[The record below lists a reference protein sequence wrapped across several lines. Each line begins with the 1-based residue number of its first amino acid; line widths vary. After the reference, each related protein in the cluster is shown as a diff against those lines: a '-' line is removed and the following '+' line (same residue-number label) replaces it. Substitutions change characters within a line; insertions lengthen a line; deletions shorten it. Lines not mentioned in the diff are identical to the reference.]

1 MGLINKEL
9 DNLKESDILSFIL
22 FALFKLK
29 DSAEYSCISELAYI
43 LDKDN
48 LFKLCEYF
56 GGITITIPTVE
67 ELETLINGL
76 LLYRYIDIEFLDL
89 DKAILKLNTN
99 INVREVKRCYVKIR
113 ELLSNYTLSTRGKL

>member
-1 MGLINKEL
+1 MQDE
-9 DNLKESDILSFIL
+9 F
-22 FALFKLK
+22 
-29 DSAEYSCISELAYI
+29 
-43 LDKDN
+43 
-48 LFKLCEYF
+48 
-56 GGITITIPTVE
+56 TITIPTVE

-89 DKAILKLNTN
+89 DKAILKLNNN